1 MPVVGYNRIY
11 GMITPFIIIYTWY
24 ELYLQC
30 SPWFFKLKRP
40 EPKFEAQ
47 LPLPVP
53 QQLSCLALLQHG
65 LQMDCLGWKD
75 LDPCDPSIE
84 KYHASHQPQK
94 GIWYGY
100 LIAQLDDVGCVFD
113 ILTIEVVFL
122 PMYSCWY
129 SVYSGDI
136 CTPGRRW
143 LVLAVVFLVRE
154 QLEEMCFVFPTY
166 MDAQNDPCEIQRLG
180 HGVALPNDLLSAG
193 KMMGQWVLNGRLW
206 ASSQKCDVKWEVYFS
221 TTLN

>member
-1 MPVVGYNRIY
+1 MPVVSYNRIY
-11 GMITPFIIIYTWY
+11 GMITPFITIYNWY

-30 SPWFFKLKRP
+30 SPWFLKLKRP

-100 LIAQLDDVGCVFD
+100 LITQLDDVGCVFD
-113 ILTIEVVFL
+113 ILTIVVVFL
-122 PMYSCWY
+122 PIYSWWY
-129 SVYSGDI
+129 SVYNGDI

-143 LVLAVVFLVRE
+143 LVLALVFWSESSWKKCVLFSQHTWMHKWPV
-154 QLEEMCFVFPTY
+154 MTMVKFSVW
-166 MDAQNDPCEIQRLG
+166 
-180 HGVALPNDLLSAG
+180 V
-193 KMMGQWVLNGRLW
+193 MG
-206 ASSQKCDVKWEVYFS
+206 
-221 TTLN
+221 